1 MITTDVSFRSL
12 LLLAL
17 PTMLAAGCDL
27 ELIGEH
33 LPIEDDDFVPERRV
47 AAISDN
53 HEHVVVA
60 SSATNTLRL
69 VSSNGNPTDDFPLPL
84 TWRPIGAATYY
95 GPDFDFGN
103 INQANEAVI
112 VLHQNGAVL
121 PWFHHGGQLRF
132 HWNGLIQV
140 PPSPANVAAVS
151 YLDVDQSHDG
161 VLYVLTHEFLAAGGD
176 QARIWRRDL
185 DGTWDSVAG
194 ADKPAALAYDQG
206 VDDVTVV
213 YTRTSNRDVTLE
225 EYDED
230 LSFNRSR
237 TLPDLAQVS
246 DLEVLGGWLYLGVLS
261 CANAACNETER
272 ELQLRDANL
281 GIDATV
287 PLATEGV
294 ALDLPPFPLDLDS
307 NVDVWRVGR
316 AQTQLSEYDVIAP

>member
-1 MITTDVSFRSL
+1 MITKDASFRSL

-33 LPIEDDDFVPERRV
+33 LPIEDDDFFPARHV

-60 SSATNTLRL
+60 SATTTTLRL

-84 TWRPIGAATYY
+84 SWRPTGAATYY
-95 GPDFDFGN
+95 GPDFDFAN
-103 INQANEAVI
+103 INQANEAVL

-132 HWNGLIQV
+132 HWNGLVQV
-140 PPSPANVAAVS
+140 PPSPVAVTGVD
-151 YLDVDQSHDG
+151 YIDVDQSHDG
-161 VLYVLTHEFLAAGGD
+161 VLYVLTNEFLAGGGD
-176 QARIWRRDL
+176 RARIWRRDV

-194 ADKPAALAYDQG
+194 TDKPTALAYDQG
-206 VDDVTVV
+206 TNDVTVA

-230 LSFNRSR
+230 LSFNRAR
-237 TLPDLAQVS
+237 VLPDIAEIG

-261 CANAACNETER
+261 CANAACNQVDR
-272 ELQLRDANL
+272 EFQLRDANL
-281 GIDATV
+281 GIDATI
-287 PLATEGV
+287 PLATDGV

-307 NVDVWRVGR
+307 HVDVWRVGR
-316 AQTQLSEYDVIAP
+316 AQTQLSEYDVVAP